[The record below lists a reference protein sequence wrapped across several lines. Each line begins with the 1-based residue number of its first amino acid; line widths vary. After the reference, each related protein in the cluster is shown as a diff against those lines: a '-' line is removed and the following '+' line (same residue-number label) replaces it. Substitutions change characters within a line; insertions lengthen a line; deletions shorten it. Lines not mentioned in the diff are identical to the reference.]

1 MTERPVLDFEF
12 GGRLCLDFTWTLR
25 FRAVHPTEMLVAPRD
40 LSAWLRR
47 AGLPAAAAPAERDLE
62 RARSLR
68 EAVYRA
74 ASATTEGRRIDAH
87 DREILNRFAA
97 ASPPAPSL
105 GPDGRLRLVAPAGR
119 EITAALAAIARD
131 AIELLAAG
139 DGRLRRCEGPRCS
152 LLFHD
157 GSRPGTRRW
166 CSTARCGNRVN
177 TRSYRARRKEGTD
190 DA

>member
-12 GGRLCLDFTWTLR
+12 GGRLCLDLTWTLR

-47 AGLPAAAAPAERDLE
+47 VGLPASAVPSERDLD
-62 RARSLR
+62 RARILR
-68 EAVYRA
+68 EAVHRA
-74 ASATTEGRRIDAH
+74 ASAVTESRRIDAN
-87 DREILNRFAA
+87 DRETLNRFAA
-97 ASPPAPSL
+97 TAPPAPSL
-105 GPDGRLRLVAPAGR
+105 GSDGRLRLVPPAGR
-119 EITAALAAIARD
+119 EMTAALAAIARD

-166 CSTARCGNRVN
+166 CSTTRCGNRVN
-177 TRSYRARRKEGTD
+177 TRSYRARRVGFTD

>member
-25 FRAVHPTEMLVAPRD
+25 FRAIHPTEMLVAPRD

-74 ASATTEGRRIDAH
+74 ASAMTEGHRIDAN
-87 DREILNRFAA
+87 DREILNRIAA
-97 ASPPAPSL
+97 AAPPAPSL
-105 GPDGRLRLVAPAGR
+105 GPDGRLRLVVPEGR

-152 LLFHD
+152 LLFQD

-166 CSTARCGNRVN
+166 CSTNRCGNRVN